1 MKGEKKMELNI
12 NFNKRIGWIIDK
24 NKSLS
29 DWFERNQEWMA
40 YFGLTHAGCLHFD
53 EIVASDD
60 IRILGRMANAALT
73 ILEDKGPIDAIKMAD
88 NAAKAIAEIYEL
100 NKDNLTETAR
110 KLYAIDIEP
119 LEKKNKEVDLHIL
132 VKRNGNKNRR
142 PGGGH
147 RRH

>member
-1 MKGEKKMELNI
+1 MELNI
-12 NFNKRIGWIIDK
+12 NFNKCIGWIIDK

-29 DWFERNQEWMA
+29 DWFERNQKWMA
-40 YFGLTHAGCLHFD
+40 YFGLTHAGCLHF
-53 EIVASDD
+53 ENPNPYVHND

-73 ILEDKGPIDAIKMAD
+73 ILEDKGPIDAIERAD

-100 NKDNLTETAR
+100 NKDNLTETSR
-110 KLYAIDIEP
+110 KLYAIEIEP

>member
-1 MKGEKKMELNI
+1 MELNI

-29 DWFERNQEWMA
+29 DWFERNQETMA
-40 YFGLTHAGCLHFD
+40 YLELTHAGCLHLE

-60 IRILGRMANAALT
+60 MRILGRMANAALT
-73 ILEDKGPIDAIKMAD
+73 ILEDKRPIDAIEMAD

-100 NKDNLTETAR
+100 SKCDLTENGR
-110 KLYAIDIEP
+110 KLFAIDIEP
-119 LEKKNKEVDLHIL
+119 LEKKNKEVDLHIH
-132 VKRNGNKNRR
+132 VKRNGIKNRR